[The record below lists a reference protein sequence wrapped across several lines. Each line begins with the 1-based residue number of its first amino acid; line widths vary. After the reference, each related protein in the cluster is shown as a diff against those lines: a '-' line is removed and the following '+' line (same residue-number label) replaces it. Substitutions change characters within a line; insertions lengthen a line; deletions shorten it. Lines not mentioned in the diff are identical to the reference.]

1 MTVWN
6 SPAAFIAHP
15 TKANPQPLHVG
26 QKKDGV
32 HPPRIISK
40 VTQTQSV
47 TLQKHKLKIKRGEKK
62 DMFYFAV
69 IK

>member
-6 SPAAFIAHP
+6 SPAAFIAHL
-15 TKANPQPLHVG
+15 TKANPLPFHIG

-32 HPPRIISK
+32 HPPRIILE
-40 VTQTQSV
+40 VTQTQSDN
-47 TLQKHKLKIKRGEKK
+47 LQKHKLKIKRGEKK

>member
-15 TKANPQPLHVG
+15 TKANPPPLHIG
-26 QKKDGV
+26 QKEDGV
-32 HPPRIISK
+32 HPPRTISK
-40 VTQTQSV
+40 VAQTQSV

-62 DMFYFAV
+62 EMFYFAV